1 MALISLGS
9 LAAAIF
15 LGFFRKMNTGL
26 VCIGFALLLGKLA
39 GIPDKEIIGGFN
51 YSLFLMLLG
60 VTYLFGLAEWNGTL
74 KLLTKKIT
82 VLAGKRTYLIPVV
95 MYLFATVL
103 SALGPGTIPTTAIM
117 MVFGMTLA
125 VEMKINPAMLAAII
139 FLGAAGGGMSP
150 LAATGIIGLNLCE
163 EFGLTGIEA
172 PLLVNG
178 VFSSTVYAAVVYIAF
193 GGYKL
198 KSEKALKF
206 SDTASF
212 NRAQIITLLGIC
224 AMVGMVMIFKVNVG
238 LASFTAAMALSFFRV
253 SDEGEA
259 LKRIPWGTLLLICGV
274 GVLMNVII
282 VLGGIHLLSASL
294 ASIMNAATATAILG
308 VTAGVMS
315 WFSSTSGVVMPTLIP
330 TVPHIIHQMSI
341 SVNPVEWVTA
351 ISMVSNTAGISP
363 LSTGGALLVVY
374 LASAFR
380 DKNAFRAN
388 VASVW
393 TVLNLVLMFTDY
405 EKGLYNTEFFELLGI
420 GVIPLVIAVYLGNK
434 IHSMIN
440 QQMFNRL
447 TYGLLLAAGSMIFV

>member
-1 MALISLGS
+1 MALLSLFS

-26 VCIGFALLLGKLA
+26 VCIGFALLLGKIA
-39 GIPDKEIIGGFN
+39 GMADRDIIGGFN

-60 VTYLFGLAEWNGTL
+60 VTYLFGLAEINGTL
-74 KLLTKKIT
+74 KLLTRKIT
-82 VLAGKRTYLIPVV
+82 VLAGKHTYMIPVV
-95 MYLFATVL
+95 MYVFATVL

-150 LAATGIIGLNLCE
+150 LAATGIIGLDLCQG
-163 EFGLTGIEA
+163 FGLTGIEM

-178 VFSSTVYAAVVYIAF
+178 ILSSTVYAALVYVAF

-198 KSEKALKF
+198 KSDVVLQF
-206 SDTASF
+206 SDIPAF
-212 NRAQIITLLGIC
+212 NREQIITLIGI
-224 AMVGMVMIFKVNVG
+224 AGMVGLVLLFKVNVG
-238 LASFTAAMALSFFRV
+238 LASFTVAMVLSFLRV
-253 SDEGEA
+253 SDEEQA
-259 LKRIPWGTLLLICGV
+259 LKKIPWGTLLLICGV

-282 VLGGIHLLSASL
+282 ALGGIDLLSASL
-294 ASIMNAATATAILG
+294 ASVMSANTATTILG

-330 TVPHIIHQMSI
+330 TIPHIIQQMSI

-363 LSTGGALLVVY
+363 LSTGGAL
-374 LASAFR
+374 A
-380 DKNAFRAN
+380 
-388 VASVW
+388 
-393 TVLNLVLMFTDY
+393 
-405 EKGLYNTEFFELLGI
+405 
-420 GVIPLVIAVYLGNK
+420 
-434 IHSMIN
+434 
-440 QQMFNRL
+440 
-447 TYGLLLAAGSMIFV
+447 LAAYSAEAGAAAGELDRLFIKMFSISAAGVVTLSILAYFGFYRWLL

>member
-1 MALISLGS
+1 MALLSLFS

-26 VCIGFALLLGKLA
+26 VCIGFALLLGKIA
-39 GIPDKEIIGGFN
+39 GMADRDIIGGFN

-60 VTYLFGLAEWNGTL
+60 VTYLFGLAEINGTL
-74 KLLTKKIT
+74 KLLTRKIT
-82 VLAGKRTYLIPVV
+82 VLAGKHTYMIPVV
-95 MYLFATVL
+95 MYIFATVL

-150 LAATGIIGLNLCE
+150 LAATGIIGLDLCQG
-163 EFGLTGIEA
+163 FGLTGIEM

-178 VFSSTVYAAVVYIAF
+178 ILSSTVYAALVYVAF

-198 KSEKALKF
+198 KSDVVLQF
-206 SDTASF
+206 SDIPAF
-212 NRAQIITLLGIC
+212 NKEQIITLIGI
-224 AMVGMVMIFKVNVG
+224 AGMVGLVLLFKVNVG
-238 LASFTAAMALSFFRV
+238 LASFTVAMVLSFLRV
-253 SDEGEA
+253 SDEEQA
-259 LKRIPWGTLLLICGV
+259 LKKIPWGTLLLICGV

-282 VLGGIHLLSASL
+282 SLGGIDLLSASL
-294 ASIMNAATATAILG
+294 ASVMSAKSATTILG

-330 TVPHIIHQMSI
+330 TIPHIIQQMSI

-363 LSTGGALLVVY
+363 LSTGGAL
-374 LASAFR
+374 A
-380 DKNAFRAN
+380 
-388 VASVW
+388 
-393 TVLNLVLMFTDY
+393 
-405 EKGLYNTEFFELLGI
+405 
-420 GVIPLVIAVYLGNK
+420 
-434 IHSMIN
+434 
-440 QQMFNRL
+440 
-447 TYGLLLAAGSMIFV
+447 LAAYSAEAGAAAGELDRLFIKMFSISAAGVVTLSILAYFGFYRWLL

>member
-150 LAATGIIGLNLCE
+150 LAA
-163 EFGLTGIEA
+163 

-224 AMVGMVMIFKVNVG
+224 AMVGMVMLFKVNVG

-363 LSTGGALLVVY
+363 LSTGGALA
-374 LASAFR
+374 LAAYSSEAGAAAGEMDRLFVKMFGISA
-380 DKNAFRAN
+380 
-388 VASVW
+388 
-393 TVLNLVLMFTDY
+393 
-405 EKGLYNTEFFELLGI
+405 I
-420 GVIPLVIAVYLGNK
+420 GVVTLSTLAYFG
-434 IHSMIN
+434 
-440 QQMFNRL
+440 FYRW
-447 TYGLLLAAGSMIFV
+447 LL

>member
-1 MALISLGS
+1 MALLSLFS

-26 VCIGFALLLGKLA
+26 VCIGFALLLGKIA
-39 GIPDKEIIGGFN
+39 GMADRDIIGGFN

-60 VTYLFGLAEWNGTL
+60 VTYLFGLAEINGTL
-74 KLLTKKIT
+74 KLLTRKIT
-82 VLAGKRTYLIPVV
+82 VLAGKHTYMIPVV
-95 MYLFATVL
+95 MYVFATVL

-150 LAATGIIGLNLCE
+150 LAATGIIGLDLCQG
-163 EFGLTGIEA
+163 FGLTGIEM

-178 VFSSTVYAAVVYIAF
+178 ILSSTVYAALVYVAF

-198 KSEKALKF
+198 KSDVVLQF
-206 SDTASF
+206 SDIPAF
-212 NRAQIITLLGIC
+212 NKEQIITLIGI
-224 AMVGMVMIFKVNVG
+224 AGMVGLVLLFKVNVG
-238 LASFTAAMALSFFRV
+238 LASFTVAMVLSFLRV
-253 SDEGEA
+253 SDEEQA
-259 LKRIPWGTLLLICGV
+259 LKKIPWGTLLLICGV

-282 VLGGIHLLSASL
+282 ALGGIDLLSASL
-294 ASIMNAATATAILG
+294 ASVMNAKSATAILG

-330 TVPHIIHQMSI
+330 TIPHIIEQMSI

-363 LSTGGALLVVY
+363 LSTGGAL
-374 LASAFR
+374 A
-380 DKNAFRAN
+380 
-388 VASVW
+388 
-393 TVLNLVLMFTDY
+393 
-405 EKGLYNTEFFELLGI
+405 
-420 GVIPLVIAVYLGNK
+420 
-434 IHSMIN
+434 
-440 QQMFNRL
+440 
-447 TYGLLLAAGSMIFV
+447 LAAYSAEAGVAAGELDRLFIKMFSISAVGVVTLSILAYFGFYRWLL

>member
-1 MALISLGS
+1 MALLSLFS

-26 VCIGFALLLGKLA
+26 VCIGFALLLGKIA
-39 GIPDKEIIGGFN
+39 GMADRDIIGGFN

-60 VTYLFGLAEWNGTL
+60 VTYLFGLAEINGTL
-74 KLLTKKIT
+74 KLLTRKIT
-82 VLAGKRTYLIPVV
+82 VLAGKHTYMIPVV
-95 MYLFATVL
+95 MYVFATVL

-150 LAATGIIGLNLCE
+150 LAATGIIGLDLCQG
-163 EFGLTGIEA
+163 FGLTGIEM

-178 VFSSTVYAAVVYIAF
+178 ILSSTVYAALVYVAF

-198 KSEKALKF
+198 KSDVVLQF
-206 SDTASF
+206 SDIPAF
-212 NRAQIITLLGIC
+212 NKEQIITLIGI
-224 AMVGMVMIFKVNVG
+224 AGMVGLVLLFKVNVG
-238 LASFTAAMALSFFRV
+238 LASFTVAMVLSFLRV
-253 SDEGEA
+253 SDEEQA
-259 LKRIPWGTLLLICGV
+259 LKKIPWGTLLLICGV

-282 VLGGIHLLSASL
+282 ALGGIDLLSASL
-294 ASIMNAATATAILG
+294 ASVMSAKTATAILG

-330 TVPHIIHQMSI
+330 TIPHIIEQMSI

-363 LSTGGALLVVY
+363 LSTGGAL
-374 LASAFR
+374 A
-380 DKNAFRAN
+380 
-388 VASVW
+388 
-393 TVLNLVLMFTDY
+393 
-405 EKGLYNTEFFELLGI
+405 
-420 GVIPLVIAVYLGNK
+420 
-434 IHSMIN
+434 
-440 QQMFNRL
+440 
-447 TYGLLLAAGSMIFV
+447 LAAYSAEAGVAAGELDRLFIKMFSISAVGVVTLSILAYFGFYRWLL

>member
-198 KSEKALKF
+198 KSEKAL
-206 SDTASF
+206 
-212 NRAQIITLLGIC
+212 
-224 AMVGMVMIFKVNVG
+224 
-238 LASFTAAMALSFFRV
+238 
-253 SDEGEA
+253 
-259 LKRIPWGTLLLICGV
+259 
-274 GVLMNVII
+274 
-282 VLGGIHLLSASL
+282 
-294 ASIMNAATATAILG
+294 
-308 VTAGVMS
+308 
-315 WFSSTSGVVMPTLIP
+315 
-330 TVPHIIHQMSI
+330 
-341 SVNPVEWVTA
+341 
-351 ISMVSNTAGISP
+351 
-363 LSTGGALLVVY
+363 
-374 LASAFR
+374 
-380 DKNAFRAN
+380 
-388 VASVW
+388 
-393 TVLNLVLMFTDY
+393 
-405 EKGLYNTEFFELLGI
+405 
-420 GVIPLVIAVYLGNK
+420 
-434 IHSMIN
+434 
-440 QQMFNRL
+440 
-447 TYGLLLAAGSMIFV
+447 

>member
-1 MALISLGS
+1 MALLSLFS
-9 LAAAIF
+9 LAGAIF

-39 GIPDKEIIGGFN
+39 GMADRDIIGGFN

-60 VTYLFGLAEWNGTL
+60 VTYLFGLAEINGTL
-74 KLLTKKIT
+74 KLLTRKIT
-82 VLAGKRTYLIPVV
+82 VLAGKHTYMIPVV
-95 MYLFATVL
+95 MYVFATVL

-150 LAATGIIGLNLCE
+150 LAATGIIGLDLCQG
-163 EFGLTGIEA
+163 FGLTGIEL

-178 VFSSTVYAAVVYIAF
+178 VLSSTVYAALVYVAF

-198 KSEKALKF
+198 KSDVVLQF
-206 SDTASF
+206 SDIPAFNKEQIVTLIGIAS
-212 NRAQIITLLGIC
+212 
-224 AMVGMVMIFKVNVG
+224 MVGLVMLFKVNVG
-238 LASFTAAMALSFFRV
+238 LASFTVAMVLSFLRV
-253 SDEGEA
+253 SDEEQA
-259 LKRIPWGTLLLICGV
+259 LKKIPWGTLLLICGV

-282 VLGGIHLLSASL
+282 ALGGIDLLSASL
-294 ASIMNAATATAILG
+294 ASVMSAKTATTILG

-330 TVPHIIHQMSI
+330 TIPHIIQQMSI

-363 LSTGGALLVVY
+363 LSTGGAL
-374 LASAFR
+374 A
-380 DKNAFRAN
+380 
-388 VASVW
+388 
-393 TVLNLVLMFTDY
+393 
-405 EKGLYNTEFFELLGI
+405 
-420 GVIPLVIAVYLGNK
+420 
-434 IHSMIN
+434 
-440 QQMFNRL
+440 
-447 TYGLLLAAGSMIFV
+447 LAAYSAEAGAAAGELDRLFIKMFSISAAGVVTLSVLAYFGFYRWLL